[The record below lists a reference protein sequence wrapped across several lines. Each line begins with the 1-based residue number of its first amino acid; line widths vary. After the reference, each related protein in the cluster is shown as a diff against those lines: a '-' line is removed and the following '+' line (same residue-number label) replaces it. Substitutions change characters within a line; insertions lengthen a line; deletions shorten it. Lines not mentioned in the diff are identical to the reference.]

1 MIAHGIPIYVALEPV
16 DMRLGAERLGGIVRE
31 KMRAE
36 PRSRALFVFVG
47 KRGHT
52 MKVLTWDGTGTIVI
66 HKKLDAGRF
75 ELPRSTEPGEQHLQ
89 ISAAIFDVI
98 HRGVALTQRT
108 TPRRFH

>member
-1 MIAHGIPIYVALEPV
+1 VIPHGLPIYVALEPM
-16 DMRLGAERLGGIVRE
+16 DMRLGAERLGGLVRE

-75 ELPRSTEPGEQHLQ
+75 ELPRPSSPGEQHLQ
-89 ISAAIFDVI
+89 VSAAIFDVL
-98 HRGVALTQRT
+98 HRGVALTQRV
-108 TPRRFH
+108 RRRPCH

>member
-1 MIAHGIPIYVALEPV
+1 
-16 DMRLGAERLGGIVRE
+16 
-31 KMRAE
+31 MRAE

-75 ELPRSTEPGEQHLQ
+75 ELPRATAPGEQHLQ
-89 ISAAIFDVI
+89 VSAAIFDVI
-98 HRGVALTQRT
+98 HRGVALTPRT
-108 TPRRFH
+108 TLRRYH